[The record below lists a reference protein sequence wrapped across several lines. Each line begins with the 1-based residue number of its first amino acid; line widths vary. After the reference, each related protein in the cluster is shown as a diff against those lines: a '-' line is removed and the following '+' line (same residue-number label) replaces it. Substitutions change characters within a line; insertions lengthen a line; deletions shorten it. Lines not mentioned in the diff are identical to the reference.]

1 MKRLRID
8 SSMRLN
14 SDEMNK
20 IIGGTNDD
28 DFFPWNENGC
38 VNTIYPDSSGTNGW
52 GILCIG
58 SKKYTQSELMVDTVK
73 DLLGFIPYVGEG
85 LGIFDIFANFFTY
98 MRDHEGQ
105 MPMSSWIPGCHYSEG
120 MGYIILPD
128 GTEMWM
134 EP

>member
-8 SSMRLN
+8 SCMRLN

-38 VNTIYPDSSGTNGW
+38 VNTIYPDSSGTDGW

-73 DLLGFIPYVGEG
+73 DLLGFIPYVSEV

-98 MRDHEGQ
+98 MRDHEDQ
-105 MPMSSWIPGCHYSEG
+105 MPPTPSWFPGYHVSEG
-120 MGYIILPD
+120 RIILPD

>member
-38 VNTIYPDSSGTNGW
+38 LSTIYTDSLGTGGW

-58 SKKYTQSELMVDTVK
+58 SKKYTQSELTADITK
-73 DLLGFIPYVGEG
+73 DVLGFIPALGEA
-85 LGIFDIFANFFTY
+85 LNVFDIVYHLVTY
-98 MRDHEGQ
+98 LVDHDDQ
-105 MPMSSWIPGCHYSEG
+105 IPPTPSWFPGYHVSEG
-120 MGYIILPD
+120 RIILPD